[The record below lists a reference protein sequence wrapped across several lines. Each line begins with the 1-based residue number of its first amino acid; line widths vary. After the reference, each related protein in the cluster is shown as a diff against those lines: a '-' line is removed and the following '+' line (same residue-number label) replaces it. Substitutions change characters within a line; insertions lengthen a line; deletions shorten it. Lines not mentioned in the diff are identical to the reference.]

1 MTGGE
6 REGESG
12 RGGVKIGAKEEPM
25 LFNGKETQIFGE
37 YFFIYCRLI

>member
-25 LFNGKETQIFGE
+25 LFNGKETKGDAESTICG
-37 YFFIYCRLI
+37 